1 MCRVTVLIK
10 LDDKLVAIRLNEI
23 MRSNF
28 SDLVD
33 ADEVF
38 QWDTALSHVMI
49 AFHHYIGSGTRGT
62 DGLPE
67 EMLNRICNAI
77 EDLVYLYGEVWF
89 TFW

>member
-1 MCRVTVLIK
+1 
-10 LDDKLVAIRLNEI
+10 